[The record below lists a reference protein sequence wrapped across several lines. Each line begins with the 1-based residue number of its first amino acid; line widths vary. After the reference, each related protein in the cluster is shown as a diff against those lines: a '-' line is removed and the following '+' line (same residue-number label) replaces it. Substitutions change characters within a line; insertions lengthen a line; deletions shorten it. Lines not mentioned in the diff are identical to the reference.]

1 MGMTFISRVISF
13 RTALFSKIDSS
24 EPEAF
29 MNREPPKDKG
39 ILQKWRNGL
48 KLSTGTKGAVDERE
62 DNNLQEKSK
71 NCTEE
76 IKKMEKLSHEN
87 EKLKTYKSK
96 EKIMKKLTP
105 GPLEELEVEI
115 KYKFGLTGKNVSLKM
130 IVGIKVAKKD
140 YKAGEPWLGEIIKVN
155 ERSVLLQWLT
165 GSYEAKWAPDQLYQ
179 PETIKKDKIICWC
192 VWDTDFAMP
201 SELRVKMKNAIDGSI
216 CADHI

>member
-1 MGMTFISRVISF
+1 
-13 RTALFSKIDSS
+13 
-24 EPEAF
+24 
-29 MNREPPKDKG
+29 
-39 ILQKWRNGL
+39 
-48 KLSTGTKGAVDERE
+48 
-62 DNNLQEKSK
+62 
-71 NCTEE
+71 
-76 IKKMEKLSHEN
+76 
-87 EKLKTYKSK
+87 
-96 EKIMKKLTP
+96 MKKLTP